1 MRGRYCLYVGLLTA
15 VRSVRY
21 GPAMSDFVRTPQM
34 MKREVS
40 AEGGA
45 LWRTLYHLWPY
56 MWPADRPD
64 LKARV
69 LLALGLLMAAK
80 LATIAVPF
88 TFKWATDALVQDT
101 GGAELT
107 TLVLAVPLAMTA
119 AYGGTRILMAVLTQA
134 RDGLFAKVAMN
145 AVRRLAILTFEHMHQ
160 LSLRFHLERKTGGL
174 TRVLERGRNGIETI
188 VRMVIL
194 QLVPTIVEVLMIS
207 GVLLYQFDW
216 RYVLVIFI
224 TVALYMWYTYIAT
237 EWRIGIRRKM
247 NESDTDA
254 NTKAIDSL
262 LNYETVK
269 YFSAEQRET
278 ARYDRS
284 MARYEQASV
293 QAYVSLAVLN
303 AGQAAIFTVGLTVT
317 MGLCVFGI
325 KAGTHT
331 IGDFVMIN
339 AMMIQLYQP
348 LNFMGMVYREIKQA
362 VIDIES
368 MFAILGRDSEIKDR
382 PGAPALVV
390 TNGAIRFEDVRF
402 AYEPERQILK
412 GISFEVPAGRTVA
425 IVGPSG
431 AGKSTISRLLFRFYE
446 VSGGRIT
453 IDGQDI
459 REVTQASLR
468 DAIGMV
474 PQDTVLFND
483 TVRYNIRYGR
493 WDASDAEVEA
503 AAAHAQID
511 GFIRAAPKGY
521 DTEVGERGLK
531 LSGGEKQRVAIA
543 RTILKGPPI
552 LLLDEATSALD
563 SHTEKDIQDAL
574 DRISRNRTTLVIAHR
589 LSTIIDADEI
599 LVLDR
604 GIIVERGTHQW
615 LLASGGLYASMWNRQ
630 REAEQAR
637 ETLARVGDDD
647 VAPDRVP
654 LGEASGTVAPD
665 IVAADAAE

>member
-1 MRGRYCLYVGLLTA
+1 
-15 VRSVRY
+15 
-21 GPAMSDFVRTPQM
+21 MSDFVRTPQM

-56 MWPADRPD
+56 MWPSERPD

-69 LLALGLLMAAK
+69 VFALLLLMAAK

-88 TFKWATDALVQDT
+88 TFKWATDALVDDNS
-101 GGAELT
+101 T
-107 TLVLAVPLAMTA
+107 TPVGVWLLAVPFVMTA
-119 AYGGTRILMAVLTQA
+119 AYGGMRILMALLTQA

-145 AVRRLAILTFEHMHQ
+145 AVRRLALLTFAHMHQ

-207 GVLLYQFDW
+207 AVLLYVFDW
-216 RYVLVIFI
+216 RYVVVIAI
-224 TVALYMWYTYIAT
+224 TVALYMWYTYLAT

-269 YFSAEQRET
+269 YFSAEARET

-303 AGQAAIFTVGLTVT
+303 AGQATIFTLGLTVT
-317 MGLCVFGI
+317 MGLCVYGI
-325 KAGTHT
+325 RAGTHT

-368 MFAILGRDSEIKDR
+368 MFAILNRESEIKDR
-382 PGAPALVV
+382 PGAPELLV
-390 TNGAIRFEDVRF
+390 TKGAIRFDDVHF
-402 AYEPERQILK
+402 AYEPARPILR

-446 VSGGRIT
+446 VTSGVVT

-459 REVTQASLR
+459 RDVTQTSLR

-493 WDASDAEVEA
+493 WDATDAEVEA
-503 AAAHAQID
+503 AARHAQID
-511 GFIRAAPKGY
+511 AFIQSTPKGY

-552 LLLDEATSALD
+552 LVLDEATSALD
-563 SHTEKDIQDAL
+563 SHTEKDIQNAL
-574 DRISRNRTTLVIAHR
+574 DQVSRNRTTLVIAHR

-599 LVLDR
+599 LVLDK
-604 GIIVERGTHQW
+604 GLIVERGTHAR
-615 LLASGGLYASMWNRQ
+615 LLAVGGLYASMWNRQ
-630 REAEQAR
+630 REAEEAR

-647 VAPDRVP
+647 IAPNREPPPVA
-654 LGEASGTVAPD
+654 EAADGVTPE